1 VLASEYRCGCLEI
14 PERSLMKPPAGP
26 NGGVGV
32 DSAITET
39 ISSGIPI
46 VRHVRINVGMIA
58 PSETPRNG
66 SVISSGLINNQ
77 KSRIQLQLAL
87 ATGADPRAVF
97 EDALR
102 EELYGN

>member
-1 VLASEYRCGCLEI
+1 
-14 PERSLMKPPAGP
+14 
-26 NGGVGV
+26 
-32 DSAITET
+32 
-39 ISSGIPI
+39 
-46 VRHVRINVGMIA
+46 MIA